1 MSDPK
6 RLLDRG
12 TDPLSAK
19 LLRSGLRDAPD
30 ARSRGKAIAALGL
43 AAASGTVAGSAAATV
58 SSKALPAAWLVLLKW
73 FGLGV
78 IGGAVTIGA
87 VRLSS
92 PEPTAPAQA
101 PVAPTQVAAVQPS
114 APSRI
119 PIVSSAETAPPPPSA
134 PPVVASTPQTPRT
147 LAEEVASLDAA
158 RKLLSAGDPS
168 GALAALDRHRR
179 DFPGGALGP
188 EAMLVRLEA
197 LMAAGRQ
204 EEARALG
211 QRFLDAHPDSPLQG
225 RVRTLIGATSIP

>member
-12 TDPLSAK
+12 TDPLGAR
-19 LLRSGLRDAPD
+19 LLRSGLRDRPD
-30 ARSRGKAIAALGL
+30 DRSRTKAIAALGL

-58 SSKALPAAWLVLLKW
+58 SSKALPAAWLGLLKW

-78 IGGAVTIGA
+78 VGGAVTIGA
-87 VRLSS
+87 ARLSS
-92 PEPTAPAQA
+92 PAPSVPAQA
-101 PVAPTQVAAVQPS
+101 PSASVHVVAAPSSAPAPIAIASVSEPVVPS
-114 APSRI
+114 A
-119 PIVSSAETAPPPPSA
+119 SA
-134 PPVVASTPQTPRT
+134 PAVVASTPAPRS

-158 RKLLSAGDPS
+158 RKLLAAGDPA
-168 GALAALDRHRR
+168 GAIAALDKHRR
-179 DFPGGALGP
+179 DFPAGALGP

-204 EEARALG
+204 QEARAVG